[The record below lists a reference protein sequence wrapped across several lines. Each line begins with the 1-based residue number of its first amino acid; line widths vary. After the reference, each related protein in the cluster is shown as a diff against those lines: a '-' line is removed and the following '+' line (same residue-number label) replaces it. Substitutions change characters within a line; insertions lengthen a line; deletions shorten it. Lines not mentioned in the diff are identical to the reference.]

1 MSLSAKLSGSTLV
14 LASSTPVLPSE
25 TNRLESLRRVATAG
39 HRISVRWFS
48 ATNRYL
54 GLKFKIKGKIHF
66 GWARLSVVGR
76 QRITATLTGY
86 TYETIPGKAIKAG
99 QTKGT
104 ADNPSNGDLGPG
116 ASLTNPIPD
125 TPQPASLGMLALGAQ
140 SVPLWWLKESSRA
153 TEIEPWR

>member
-1 MSLSAKLSGSTLV
+1 V
-14 LASSTPVLPSE
+14 
-25 TNRLESLRRVATAG
+25 
-39 HRISVRWFS
+39 
-48 ATNRYL
+48 TNRYL

-104 ADNPSNGDLGPG
+104 ADDPTNSDLGPD
-116 ASLTNPIPD
+116 ASLNSFISD
-125 TPQPASLGMLALGAQ
+125 TQQPATLGALAMGAPGL
-140 SVPLWWLKESSRA
+140 SIWRREES
-153 TEIEPWR
+153 ELVGD

>member
-54 GLKFKIKGKIHF
+54 GLKFKIKGRIHF

-104 ADNPSNGDLGPG
+104 ADDPTNSDLGPD
-116 ASLTNPIPD
+116 ASLNSFISD
-125 TPQPASLGMLALGAQ
+125 TQQPATLGALAMGAPGL
-140 SVPLWWLKESSRA
+140 SIWRREES
-153 TEIEPWR
+153 ELVGD